1 MKKTQVGSNPITD
14 EAVRL
19 ISKIYHALKHTQ
31 EYSLKAVNGKNKTIR
46 DNSAEMTLHA
56 VSKTLDQ
63 LDPWSEIIDAK
74 EDGKDVDRAPLK
86 SKKLEIVSGSE
97 HNFAQYLID
106 KEGE

>member
-1 MKKTQVGSNPITD
+1 MKKIKLGENPVTE

-46 DNSAEMTLHA
+46 DNSAMMSLHA

-74 EDGKDVDRAPLK
+74 IDGKDVDRAPFK